1 MKTEEK
7 PRVPVAGE
15 RLQKVLAQSG
25 IASRRAAEELIV
37 KGRVRVDG
45 RVVKE
50 LGTRVDR
57 RARIEVD
64 GRRVMPEQLIYIVL
78 HKPREVV
85 CTLSDPQGRRTVL
98 ELIRGAGA
106 RVVPVGRLDFH
117 TSGALLMT
125 NDGDFAAVLT
135 HPRHHVPKVYVAKVR
150 GVVDERGLEQLRKSI
165 DIDGVPTKP
174 AQVSIVRVEGDKTWL
189 EVVLEEGKN
198 RQVRRLGD
206 AAGFPV
212 MRLVRTEHAGISTE
226 GLKPGEWREL
236 HADELADL
244 KKAYGVPKRVRSPET
259 PGVQGKEQ
267 RRLRKTSKK
276 PRELGGEE
284 RRGEQGFARG
294 EQGFAR
300 GEQGF
305 ARGEQGF
312 ARGERGERG
321 GVARGERGGVARGE
335 RGRPGRG
342 ERAEPVRGER
352 KPSARTERTSS
363 ARGERGRPARGERAD
378 VRSERTER
386 RPTRAAQGNATRE
399 ARLESSYEDR
409 PARRK
414 PGRISARGGRESSR
428 RRGT

>member
-7 PRVPVAGE
+7 PRAPVAGE
-15 RLQKVLAQSG
+15 RLQKVLAQAG

-64 GRRVMPEQLIYIVL
+64 GRRIAPEQLVYIVL

-85 CTLSDPQGRRTVL
+85 CTLSDPQGRRTVRDL
-98 ELIRGAGA
+98 VQGVGA

-125 NDGDFAAVLT
+125 NDGEFAAVLT

-174 AQVSIVRVEGDKTWL
+174 AEVSIERVEGDKTWL
-189 EVVLEEGKN
+189 RVVLHEGKN

-259 PGVQGKEQ
+259 PGVQGREQ
-267 RRLRKTSKK
+267 RRLRKAPKA
-276 PRELGGEE
+276 PRRASGDE
-284 RRGEQGFARG
+284 RFEAST
-294 EQGFAR
+294 
-300 GEQGF
+300 
-305 ARGEQGF
+305 
-312 ARGERGERG
+312 
-321 GVARGERGGVARGE
+321 V
-335 RGRPGRG
+335 RG
-342 ERAEPVRGER
+342 ERAER
-352 KPSARTERTSS
+352 
-363 ARGERGRPARGERAD
+363 RPA
-378 VRSERTER
+378 
-386 RPTRAAQGNATRE
+386 RAAQGTATRE
-399 ARLESSYEDR
+399 GRLGSSFEER
-409 PARRK
+409 RASRTAKEGEARRQ
-414 PGRISARGGRESSR
+414 PGRVSARGARESSR